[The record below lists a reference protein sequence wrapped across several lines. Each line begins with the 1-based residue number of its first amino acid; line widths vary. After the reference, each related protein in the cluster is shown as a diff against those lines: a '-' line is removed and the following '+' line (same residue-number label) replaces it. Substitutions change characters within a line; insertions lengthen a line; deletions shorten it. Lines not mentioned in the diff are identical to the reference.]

1 MSFVFNSGKTSLPHR
16 SLLAM
21 CICAALPVNTA
32 FAAPQSEDTVLVEA
46 SASPQQAD
54 ESQDYSVK
62 TTRAGTKMMMVQR
75 DIPQSVSV
83 VSEQRMQDQKLQ
95 TLGDVLSNTTGI
107 SASVADSDRISYY
120 SRGFL
125 IDNYMVDGIPTFYE
139 TRWNLGDSLSDT
151 ADAEKLALSFS

>member
-1 MSFVFNSGKTSLPHR
+1 M
-16 SLLAM
+16 
-21 CICAALPVNTA
+21 
-32 FAAPQSEDTVLVEA
+32 
-46 SASPQQAD
+46 
-54 ESQDYSVK
+54 K

-151 ADAEKLALSFS
+151 ALLRTGRNRARRHRFNDRAGQPLRCGQYGA

>member
-95 TLGDVLSNTTGI
+95 TLGDVLSNTTSI
-107 SASVADSDRISYY
+107 SA
-120 SRGFL
+120 
-125 IDNYMVDGIPTFYE
+125 
-139 TRWNLGDSLSDT
+139 
-151 ADAEKLALSFS
+151 

>member
-54 ESQDYSVK
+54 ES
-62 TTRAGTKMMMVQR
+62 
-75 DIPQSVSV
+75 
-83 VSEQRMQDQKLQ
+83 
-95 TLGDVLSNTTGI
+95 
-107 SASVADSDRISYY
+107 
-120 SRGFL
+120 
-125 IDNYMVDGIPTFYE
+125 
-139 TRWNLGDSLSDT
+139 
-151 ADAEKLALSFS
+151 